1 MKTIFAICGVILII
15 GGVLFYQNMHE
26 PKIFG
31 EFISA
36 PKVSVIEV
44 IEHPENY
51 LHKTVSI
58 EGVIADQCTS
68 MGCYFF
74 FNVRTK
80 QLRVDIAPVAM
91 HAPKGQEGKKARVEG
106 RTVPYD
112 KGYQFSASAVEFL
125 YE

>member
-1 MKTIFAICGVILII
+1 MKTIFTICGVLLII
-15 GGVLFYQNMHE
+15 GGYLLYRNMHE

-31 EFISA
+31 EFINA
-36 PKVSVIEV
+36 PKVSVQDV
-44 IEHPENY
+44 IEHPEEY
-51 LHKTVSI
+51 LHKTISI
-58 EGVIADQCTS
+58 EGIIADQCTS

-74 FNVRTK
+74 FNQGSK

-125 YE
+125 NE

>member
-1 MKTIFAICGVILII
+1 MKTIFAICGVILIA
-15 GGVLFYQNMHE
+15 GGVFLYRNMHA

-31 EFISA
+31 DFINA
-36 PKVSVIEV
+36 PKVSVLEV

-58 EGVIADQCTS
+58 EGDISGQCTS

-74 FNVRTK
+74 FNVGNK
-80 QLRVDIAPVAM
+80 QLRIDIAPVAM

-125 YE
+125 NE